1 MVVPSS
7 PIENAHHIDMQVQ
20 PHPLPQLNYHRR
32 KTANFC
38 GREVTKC
45 GAHMIF
51 GAGYLASGGGIA
63 YAIAYSV
70 PAIGAISAVALC
82 IQAVAHRWW
91 TSYSNLTNASEDV
104 QYAAVD
110 ARSAATSV
118 HHAAAIGSEL
128 ARRVS
133 SAAYHVEQGAERIS
147 LAVGVGRFPDVE
159 ASVADTLAHAQH
171 LAQENVKLQEEI
183 DELKSTL
190 SPLMGIVGSFR
201 TSLVEIRR
209 GFKTA
214 GPQLQALIELEQRFS
229 LASTAVSENVCG
241 FSSKIQELLERMSEE
256 ALITLQILRDN
267 HQAVMT
273 TLEKKNQELKEALA
287 VASQLSGSLTE
298 RDTEI
303 KSLVERLEAQGRQ
316 NVLIQERVA
325 SVVASIDSER
335 ESFSEAISTG
345 ASEVSSLTG
354 SLKIEREQL
363 AALLQR
369 LQSMV
374 GSFGAQASIEV
385 AAGAVESAV

>member
-1 MVVPSS
+1 MVSPSS
-7 PIENAHHIDMQVQ
+7 PIENAHHVDIPVHSQ
-20 PHPLPQLNYHRR
+20 PLPQLHYHNR
-32 KTANFC
+32 KRANFC

-63 YAIAYSV
+63 YAVAYSV
-70 PAIGAISAVALC
+70 PAIGAISAVAICL
-82 IQAVAHRWW
+82 QAVAHRWW
-91 TSYSNLTNASEDV
+91 SSYSNLTNASEDV

-118 HHAAAIGSEL
+118 QHAAVIGSEL

-159 ASVADTLAHAQH
+159 ASVADILAHTQH

-229 LASTAVSENVCG
+229 VVSSAVCENVGG
-241 FSSKIQELLERMSEE
+241 FSAKIQELLERMSEE

-267 HQAVMT
+267 HQAVIT
-273 TLEKKNQELKEALA
+273 ALEKKNQELKDAM
-287 VASQLSGSLTE
+287 VAAAQLSGSLID
-298 RDTEI
+298 RDAEI
-303 KSLVERLEAQGRQ
+303 KSLVERLEAQGRE
-316 NVLIQERVA
+316 NVLVQEKVA
-325 SVVASIDSER
+325 SVILTIKSEK
-335 ESFSEAISTG
+335 ESFSEAISHG
-345 ASEVSSLTG
+345 ASDVSSMTG
-354 SLKIEREQL
+354 SLKVEREQL
-363 AALLQR
+363 EALLMR
-369 LQSMV
+369 LQSMI
-374 GSFGAQASIEV
+374 GSFDAHVSFQDGA
-385 AAGAVESAV
+385 AAMESEL